1 MKIVITESQYKN
13 LIVET
18 LSRESVS
25 NLKSLKKFFDKIVKE
40 TKEQIGLDLG
50 FLSTWGVSIAG
61 FVKPVSEFM
70 EGNYPSLT
78 GTDIALLSTGV
89 ILTYYTSNKEKLRI
103 ILEKIKEK
111 SLIQEFDHMLEKCS
125 LLKTTFLNFIE
136 SLAIPLTKMSNMLAY
151 TFIIPIIPQLYEMAQ
166 GYGQAEITDIVKR
179 IIMFVSISFTG
190 NFAKRLIYSII
201 KRFKG

>member
-89 ILTYYTSNKEKLRI
+89 ILTYYTSNKEKLKVV
-103 ILEKIKEK
+103 LEKIKER
-111 SLIQEFDHMLEKCS
+111 SLIQEFDHMLENGQE
-125 LLKTTFLNFIE
+125 LKLK
-136 SLAIPLTKMSNMLAY
+136 LTAW
-151 TFIIPIIPQLYEMAQ
+151 
-166 GYGQAEITDIVKR
+166 
-179 IIMFVSISFTG
+179 SIAS
-190 NFAKRLIYSII
+190 
-201 KRFKG
+201 

>member
-89 ILTYYTSNKEKLRI
+89 ILTYYTSNKEKLKVV
-103 ILEKIKEK
+103 LEKIKER

-125 LLKTTFLNFIE
+125 QLKTTFFNFID
-136 SLAIPLTKMSNMLAY
+136 SLAIPFAKMSNMLAY

-166 GYGQAEITDIVKR
+166 GYGQGEISDIVKR
-179 IIMFVSISFTG
+179 IIMFVSISFAG
-190 NFAKRLIYSII
+190 NFTKRLIYSII
-201 KRFKG
+201 KRFKN